1 MRLLSV
7 TFLLVCM
14 VWGAPVKSDDTI
26 LSLQIS
32 TEDGNPWDKITIQN
46 TGCTPL
52 SGVMVFD
59 FTHSAGG
66 IILDT
71 ERGGPGTQDPM
82 PVQVYIRALSSWHHL

>member
-59 FTHSAGG
+59 FTH
-66 IILDT
+66 
-71 ERGGPGTQDPM
+71 
-82 PVQVYIRALSSWHHL
+82 